1 MTSTATAPPAPA
13 PAGAADRSRPGR
25 RPLLAGVL
33 PAVYLA
39 TAVFGCWWIDV
50 SLSSV
55 LAGWQDTWRL
65 LQRMTP
71 PTFGPVGELV
81 SLVIQTLLIAVA
93 GTGLATIA
101 SVPLAAAA
109 ASTYTGSRVVQVLA
123 RALIIVTRAIPSLV
137 FAIIFVRVFGLG
149 PMAGGLAIAV
159 HSVGMIAKLYA
170 DALEE
175 QDGAPV
181 EAITATGATRL
192 QTFLSTVW
200 SRSVPTLAGIVLYRL
215 DINIRASAVLGL
227 VGAGGIGVALQ
238 TAMGSLNYPRAA
250 GIVLVIVGLIL
261 LLELLSVTV
270 RRRLSTHRR
279 ANTASQLFSAGR
291 EPFTLGWDGPR
302 VRRLLLGLGTA
313 VLFGYSLWALNA
325 DLGRVRDSLPNLWSL
340 LSGMVPPAFSVE
352 ILVAVMESLLM
363 AMTAT
368 TVGVVLGL
376 VLALLA
382 TDLLVRNSV
391 ISGAVRLLVVLMR
404 GVPDIIFALLFVA
417 ALGLG
422 PFAGFLA
429 LSISCTAL
437 AAKFFTDSLE
447 NLDPAPREAL
457 EATGASRLQ
466 VLVSGVWPQFVPA
479 FLGNS
484 LFTSD
489 LALRESAVL
498 GIVGAGGV
506 GFLLHES
513 TATLHYETTS
523 AILILLIVVVFA
535 IESAARWVRRQVF

>member
-1 MTSTATAPPAPA
+1 VTSTTTAPPTPA
-13 PAGAADRSRPGR
+13 PSAPGGRDRSGR

-33 PAVYLA
+33 PVVYVA
-39 TAVFGCWWIDV
+39 TALFGFWWIDV

-65 LQRMTP
+65 LQRMMP
-71 PTFGPVGELV
+71 PTFGPVGELA
-81 SLVIQTLLIAVA
+81 SLVAQTLLIAVA
-93 GTGLATIA
+93 GTGLATLA
-101 SVPLAAAA
+101 SIPLAAAA
-109 ASTYTGSRVVQVLA
+109 ASTYTGSRAVQGLA
-123 RALIIVTRAIPSLV
+123 RALIVVTRAIPSLV

-149 PMAGGLAIAV
+149 PMAGGLAIAC

-175 QDGAPV
+175 QDQAPV
-181 EAITATGATRL
+181 EAITATGAGRL
-192 QTFLSTVW
+192 QTFVATVW
-200 SRSVPTLAGIVLYRL
+200 SRSIPALSGIVLYRL

-250 GIVLVIVGLIL
+250 GIVLVIIGLIL

-270 RRRLSTHRR
+270 RRRLSTHHR
-279 ANTASQLFSAGR
+279 ANTASQLLSPGAQ
-291 EPFTLGWDGPR
+291 PFTVGWDSAR
-302 VRRLLLGLGTA
+302 VRRLLLGLGA
-313 VLFGYSLWALNA
+313 AALFGYSLWALDA
-325 DLGRVRDSLPNLWSL
+325 DLARVRESLPNLATL
-340 LSGMVPPAFSVE
+340 LSGMVPPAFGAE
-352 ILVAVMESLLM
+352 IVLAVMESLLM

-376 VLALLA
+376 GLALLS
-382 TDLLVRNSV
+382 TDLLVRSTV
-391 ISGAVRLLVVLMR
+391 LSSAVRLVVVLMR
-404 GVPDIIFALLFVA
+404 GVPDIIYALLFVA

-429 LSISCTAL
+429 LAISCTAL

-457 EATGASRLQ
+457 EATGATRAQ
-466 VLVSGVWPQFVPA
+466 VLVSAVWPQFVPA

-535 IESAARWVRRQVF
+535 IETAARWVRRKVF